1 MRNNDFIRVLDALSK
16 ASPYLHTVTT
26 SHLKVKLLD
35 AKPYNLKPLDNE
47 SAVELLQLAS
57 PVMTLSD
64 SRTINELLDG
74 IPLALKIVGSLVSE
88 ESPSN
93 LVISQLHQNLIET
106 LTPEDIP
113 LNTQKM
119 RPVLKV
125 SFNYLD
131 IVDNATQE
139 CALYLSH
146 FPGSFSEEAALH
158 ILGNFTNS
166 TPIRCL
172 RTLSYIS
179 LLERYY
185 HADQPRYKFHQIIKE
200 CLFDVE
206 SKSMPVTVTS
216 MNRLFNSSFL
226 LHYAQALHYF
236 VSTYNQAPQDEENN
250 SRFEYE
256 SHNFECLLE
265 KLYILE
271 LWTVTS
277 VVDFS
282 RALTCDLMLKMFT
295 SEKLLKAGQ
304 NVLIMFERRMDNI
317 STQIGAIETLNT
329 YRDLV
334 LALRMWI
341 QSFPESD
348 CESSCEET
356 FLQQGYT
363 TRLQTIYRQLS
374 KADVHAR
381 DFHREVLFPFYSGSI
396 CLSYCLHFE
405 SFDHYMLT
413 LCTLALVMLTLARA
427 ISGRFTLLK
436 LLDFSSMEYL
446 FCIGLYLDTSPV
458 IPVYMAM
465 LVGIRSSVF
474 SLINLIKHGSCRRYL
489 AILCY
494 TVFGVLL
501 IFAFSK
507 VMVGTGFV
515 LFSISVHIA
524 SVFIRTNLF
533 HIFALI
539 SLLDTYFYEFEIPSL
554 VLFVYTCW
562 GFVSR
567 LQYQL
572 FFCINY
578 AIIMCYFIHVL
589 YA

>member
-26 SHLKVKLLD
+26 SRLKVKFLD

-47 SAVELLQLAS
+47 SAIELLQLAS

-106 LTPEDIP
+106 LTPADIS

-131 IVDNATQE
+131 NDTQE

-158 ILGNFTNS
+158 ILSNFTNS

-179 LLERYY
+179 LLDRYY

-200 CLFDVE
+200 YLFDIE
-206 SKSMPVTVTS
+206 TKRMPVTVTS

-226 LHYAQALHYF
+226 LHYTQALHYF
-236 VSTYNQAPQDEENN
+236 VNTYNQAPQDEENN
-250 SRFEYE
+250 SRFEHE

-265 KLYILE
+265 KVCIFE

-282 RALTCDLMLKMFT
+282 RALTCDLMLKTFT
-295 SEKLLKAGQ
+295 VEMLLKVGQ
-304 NVLIMFERRMDNI
+304 NVLIMFERKMDNI

-329 YRDLV
+329 YRNLV

-341 QSFPESD
+341 QSFPESN

-363 TRLQTIYRQLS
+363 TRLQTIYRQLT

-381 DFHREVLFPFYSGSI
+381 DFHREVLFPFNSRSI

-405 SFDHYMLT
+405 SFDHHMVM
-413 LCTLALVMLTLARA
+413 LCTLALVMLTVARA
-427 ISGRFTLLK
+427 INERLTLLK
-436 LLDFSSMEYL
+436 LLDFSALEYL
-446 FCIGLYLDTSPV
+446 LCIGLYLDTSPV

-465 LVGIRSSVF
+465 LVGIRSSGF
-474 SLINLIKHGSCRRYL
+474 SLINLTIKHGSCRRYL
-489 AILCY
+489 AILYY

-507 VMVGTGFV
+507 GMAGTGFV

-524 SVFIRTNLF
+524 SIFIGTNLF
-533 HIFALI
+533 HILALI
-539 SLLDTYFYEFEIPSL
+539 SLLDTYLYEFEIPSL

-578 AIIMCYFIHVL
+578 AIIMCYFIHVW
-589 YA
+589 YT